1 MMQAYRGAC
10 AIAPQLLPVRLA
22 KGPCVPLAVKETS
35 IMRSRRLWLL
45 ASLVV
50 YLALMPSSPQAESAG
65 PATKQTPAGSSPV
78 LDTQQLATRI
88 DQLIAARWAA
98 KGVQPAPRADDAE
111 YFRRVSLD
119 LAGRIPRALEV
130 REFLDDKAAD
140 KRQRVVERLLDDP
153 DYVHHYINHFT
164 NVWRALLVAQ
174 TNNQQ
179 VQFLLPSF
187 EAWLRQRVRSNT
199 PYDEV
204 VRELLTASVSFA
216 ARNPGQLRNPREP
229 SPLAFYQAND
239 LKPENLA
246 ASTTRLLLGVKLEC
260 AQCHDH
266 PHDHWTRKQF
276 WEYAA
281 FFSGLR
287 ADNMGDFITAV
298 REDPQGRSIKIP
310 GKEQIVNARFLDG
323 SEPTWQAE
331 TRARTALAQ
340 WITDAR
346 NPYFAREAANRLWAH
361 FFGIG
366 LIEPVDEISD
376 DNPPSH
382 PELLDELAR
391 QFIAHKFD
399 VKFLIRAI
407 TRSETY
413 QRSSATTDRSQD
425 DPRLFARMAVK
436 GLSPEQFFDS
446 VAEATGFWQESRPT
460 PRLDGQALNTPRAM
474 FLAKFSTPDK
484 RTEAQTSIL
493 QALALMNGKFIDD
506 ATSIERSKTLAAVV
520 DAPFLNTAQRIE
532 TLYFTTLSRKPR
544 ADELHRL
551 VKYVTRGGPRGNE
564 RDALADVFWAL
575 LNSGEFMFNH

>member
-1 MMQAYRGAC
+1 M
-10 AIAPQLLPVRLA
+10 
-22 KGPCVPLAVKETS
+22 K
-35 IMRSRRLWLL
+35 SRRLWLIAWL
-45 ASLVV
+45 LSYPAFMPGSLR
-50 YLALMPSSPQAESAG
+50 AES
-65 PATKQTPAGSSPV
+65 PVQSEKQTAVAPGPV
-78 LDTQQLATRI
+78 LDVPQLAARI
-88 DQLIAARWAA
+88 DQIIAARWAA
-98 KGVQPAPRADDAE
+98 NGVQPAPLADDAE
-111 YFRRVSLD
+111 YLRRIYLD
-119 LAGRIPRALEV
+119 LAGRIPRAFEV
-130 REFLDDKAAD
+130 REFLDDDATD
-140 KRQRVVERLLDDP
+140 KRQRVVQRLLEDP
-153 DYVHHYINHFT
+153 DYVHHYVNHFT

-187 EAWLRQRVRSNT
+187 EAWLRQRVRANT
-199 PYDEV
+199 PYDV
-204 VRELLTASVSFA
+204 LVRELLTASVGFA
-216 ARNPGQLRNPREP
+216 ARNPGQLRNSREP

-287 ADNMGDFITAV
+287 ADTMGDFITAV
-298 REDPQGRSIKIP
+298 REDPESRSLKIP
-310 GKEQIVNARFLDG
+310 GKEQIVSARFLDG
-323 SEPTWQAE
+323 TEPAWQAE
-331 TRARTALAQ
+331 TRTRTALAQ

-346 NPYFAREAANRLWAH
+346 NPYFAREAVNRLWAH

-366 LIEPVDEISD
+366 LIEPVDEMSD
-376 DNPPSH
+376 ANLPSH
-382 PELLDELAR
+382 PELLDELTR

-399 VKFLIRAI
+399 VKFLVRAI
-407 TRSETY
+407 VLSGTY
-413 QRSSATTDRSQD
+413 QRSSATTDRSQE

-436 GLSPEQFFDS
+436 GLSPEQLFDS
-446 VAEATGFWQESRPT
+446 LAEATGYLVEFQAA
-460 PRLDGQALNTPRAM
+460 PRLDGPGVNTSRAM
-474 FLAKFSTPDK
+474 FLAKFANQEK
-484 RTEAQTSIL
+484 RTESQTSIL

-532 TLYFTTLSRKPR
+532 TLYLATLSRKPR
-544 ADELHRL
+544 AEEHDRL
-551 VKYVTRGGPRGNE
+551 VKYVTSGGSRGNE
-564 RDALADVFWAL
+564 RDALSDVFWAL